1 MFDRK
6 SIIEMTIKQAEE
18 FTPWINRVLLAIVA
32 FFLLQTNNKFN
43 DLIEKID
50 TIVVNQ
56 AVYNKRIERLEDELL
71 RHQTELDKQEA
82 KIDELT
88 RKLYFKTPNNEIKNH

>member
-1 MFDRK
+1 
-6 SIIEMTIKQAEE
+6 MTIKQAED

-43 DLIEKID
+43 DVIDKID
-50 TIVVNQ
+50 AIVVNQ

-71 RHQTELDKQEA
+71 RHQIELDKQEV

-88 RKLYFKTPNNEIKNH
+88 RKLYFNNIKDEKKT

>member
-1 MFDRK
+1 
-6 SIIEMTIKQAEE
+6 MTIKQAEE

-50 TIVVNQ
+50 IIVVNQ

-88 RKLYFKTPNNEIKNH
+88 RKLYFKIPNNEIKNH

>member
-1 MFDRK
+1 
-6 SIIEMTIKQAEE
+6 MTIKQAED

-43 DLIEKID
+43 DVIDKID
-50 TIVVNQ
+50 AIVVNQ

-71 RHQTELDKQEA
+71 RHQIELDKQEV
-82 KIDELT
+82 KIDDLT
-88 RKLYFKTPNNEIKNH
+88 RKLYFNNMKDEKKT